1 MMRLKR
7 SLFALLPAACLVGL
21 AYAASSSYTVQ
32 WKGSLRAVHGGD
44 YSPVVD
50 LQAFEGKAHWNAV
63 GPVAELDGE
72 VTVIDGVVSVAR
84 VRGDDIV
91 VSADLSAQ
99 ASFLVWAEVEAWA
112 PPVELGVGV
121 ADQAALEQVLE
132 DLAFDRGIDVA
143 EPFPFKLEGVFD
155 AVEYHVLAP
164 VPAGATA
171 AHHLEFA
178 TIVRDTDVTGTM
190 IGFFSRQHHG
200 VFVHRG
206 SSAHIHVIE
215 ENGRSG
221 HVDALAAGPAVK
233 VYLPTA
239 R

>member
-1 MMRLKR
+1 MRLKKT
-7 SLFALLPAACLVGL
+7 LFALLPITCLVGL
-21 AYAASSSYTVQ
+21 VYAASSSYMVS
-32 WKGSLRAVHGGD
+32 WKGSLRSVHGGD

-50 LQAFEGKAHWNAV
+50 LQTFEGKANWNAV
-63 GPVAELDGE
+63 GPVAGLDGE

-84 VRGDDIV
+84 VRGDEIITSD
-91 VSADLSAQ
+91 DLSAQ
-99 ASFLVWAEVEAWA
+99 ASFLVWSEVEAWA
-112 PPVELGVGV
+112 PPVELGVSV
-121 ADQAALEQVLE
+121 ADQAELERVLE
-132 DLAFDRGIDVA
+132 DIAFDLGIDVA

-178 TIVRDTDVTGTM
+178 KIVRNTDVAGTM
-190 IGFFSRQHHG
+190 IGFFSKQHHG
-200 VFVHRG
+200 VFIHRG

-215 ENGRSG
+215 ESGHSG

-233 VYLPTA
+233 VYLPIV